1 MNKRSAASLVLICQ
15 LASLISCGEARDLSV
30 ENETEEVTTESAPET
45 DYLDT
50 LPEKDYE
57 GYQFRVIAQSY
68 DQRPNLPLYEEENG
82 EVLNDAIIQRNRKV
96 EEWLNIEFVN
106 MPYENRDD
114 VSNLVKNTVM
124 ADDDA
129 YDLVITSV
137 NFGINTLLYSG
148 CLFDLSRLDYL
159 DLSQEWWCQSIYND
173 YQINGH
179 LYFTSGPLSPFYFYM
194 PSGVAYNKTM
204 TDNHGI
210 TGLEQ
215 LVLDGGWTFDK
226 LKEYTANVSYDLNG
240 DGNMTEDD
248 YWAIA
253 GSAGDAY
260 FLGGFGQRMVKRD
273 ENGDFALNM
282 NSIDFLECFD
292 AVASYVTDKSVFY
305 DSSDTK
311 VFLSMFQADRA
322 MFMPTSMNNII
333 TGYETVPSCREMV
346 SDYGILP
353 LPKYD
358 ESQTEYYS
366 CAQPAGPSGIAVPA
380 TCNDSERTSL
390 IMEVMA
396 YYSDSII
403 RDAAYES
410 VVKGKSLRIEES
422 AEVLDIIYNS
432 VYFDMNYVFNF
443 GNTKTLLDNELK
455 TGGGTFASKY
465 ASQEKAAEA
474 GLEEY
479 YEIVSSLE

>member
-57 GYQFRVIAQSY
+57 GYQFRIIAQSY

-82 EVLNDAIIQRNRKV
+82 EVLNDAIIERNRKV
-96 EEWLNIEFVN
+96 EERLNIEIVN
-106 MPYENRDD
+106 YPYENRDE
-114 VSNLVKNTVM
+114 VMNLVRNTVT

-129 YDLVITSV
+129 YDLVITAV

-159 DLSQEWWCQSIYND
+159 DLSQDWWCQSIYDD
-173 YQINGH
+173 YQIDGH

-204 TDNHGI
+204 TDNQGI

-215 LVLDGGWTFDK
+215 LVLDGGWTFAK
-226 LKEYTANVSYDLNG
+226 LKEYTKDVSYDLNG
-240 DGNMTEDD
+240 DGVMNDED

-260 FLGGFGQRMVKRD
+260 FLAGFGQPMVGRDNEGNFVLRMDTV
-273 ENGDFALNM
+273 
-282 NSIDFLECFD
+282 DFLDAFD
-292 AVASYVTDKSVFY
+292 AVAQYVTDKSVFY
-305 DSSDTK
+305 DSNDTK
-311 VFLSMFQADRA
+311 VFLSLFQADRA
-322 MFMPTSMNNII
+322 MFMPTAMNNII
-333 TGYETVPSCREMV
+333 TGYDTVPSCREMV

-358 ESQTEYYS
+358 DAQTEYYS

-403 RDAAYES
+403 REAAYES
-410 VVKGKSLRIEES
+410 VVKGKSLRFEES
-422 AEVLDIIYNS
+422 GEVLDIIYNS

-443 GNTKTLLDNELK
+443 GDTKNLLDTELRA
-455 TGGGTFASKY
+455 GGGSFASKY
-465 ASQEKAAEA
+465 ASKVSAAEA
-474 GLEEY
+474 ALEEY